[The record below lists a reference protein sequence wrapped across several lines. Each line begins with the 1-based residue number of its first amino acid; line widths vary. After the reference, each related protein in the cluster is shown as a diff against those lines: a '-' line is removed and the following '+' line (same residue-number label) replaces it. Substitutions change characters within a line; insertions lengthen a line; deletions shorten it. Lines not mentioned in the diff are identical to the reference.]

1 MVVHLC
7 ADEIHILQPG
17 LSVNLQALI
26 VLGKK
31 TEPLPHQET
40 VMRVST
46 TIATIAL
53 PPKKALIV
61 SSTVNPSRRSRFL
74 WIANQEG
81 AAGAAVVVGSLM
93 LSVTNTP
100 RAARIVKRRAVTIP

>member
-31 TEPLPHQET
+31 TEPLPHQENGDEGQYHDCHD
-40 VMRVST
+40 R
-46 TIATIAL
+46 IA
-53 PPKKALIV
+53 PEKG
-61 SSTVNPSRRSRFL
+61 FD
-74 WIANQEG
+74 
-81 AAGAAVVVGSLM
+81 
-93 LSVTNTP
+93 
-100 RAARIVKRRAVTIP
+100 RIIYR